1 MDKNRKTAFDALLEI
16 QTKKAYS
23 NIAVNRAVTK
33 NIPDDEAFVRN
44 LVYGV
49 LENQIFIDHRLS
61 QLMKQK
67 LKKVNPKAL
76 TLLRMGAYQ
85 LEFADSV
92 PAYAAINESVNIAKK
107 VCRGLDGF
115 INGVLRSYER
125 RNGDFEMPDKSAEP
139 SRYLAVKY
147 SYNEDI
153 AEMWLNM
160 YGFQK
165 AESMMIAGNQAPPLT
180 IRVNRLK
187 TDAGALREML
197 EKRGFNVQAARTGS
211 DGYDHVLDG
220 LALNVS
226 GSGLIASDLYKN
238 GYFSVQDISSM
249 LMVSALDPQPGD
261 TLLDLC
267 AAPGGKSMCA
277 AEMMN
282 DKGKVISCDIY
293 EHKVELM
300 EKAAERLGIKCLK
313 AEKNDALEYNSRFE
327 GIADCVIAD
336 VPCSGLGVV
345 RRKPEIKLH
354 TSLENIKELAEIQ
367 LKILDNA
374 ARYVKE
380 NGRLVYSTCT
390 VSQYEN
396 ENVTEMFLKKNNN
409 FSVLKTVQLFPDND
423 NADGFYFTVMQRF

>member
-115 INGVLRSYER
+115 VNGVLRSYER

-160 YGFQK
+160 YGC
-165 AESMMIAGNQAPPLT
+165 L
-180 IRVNRLK
+180 
-187 TDAGALREML
+187 
-197 EKRGFNVQAARTGS
+197 
-211 DGYDHVLDG
+211 
-220 LALNVS
+220 
-226 GSGLIASDLYKN
+226 LY
-238 GYFSVQDISSM
+238 
-249 LMVSALDPQPGD
+249 
-261 TLLDLC
+261 T
-267 AAPGGKSMCA
+267 
-277 AEMMN
+277 
-282 DKGKVISCDIY
+282 
-293 EHKVELM
+293 
-300 EKAAERLGIKCLK
+300 
-313 AEKNDALEYNSRFE
+313 SR
-327 GIADCVIAD
+327 CV
-336 VPCSGLGVV
+336 
-345 RRKPEIKLH
+345 
-354 TSLENIKELAEIQ
+354 
-367 LKILDNA
+367 
-374 ARYVKE
+374 
-380 NGRLVYSTCT
+380 
-390 VSQYEN
+390 
-396 ENVTEMFLKKNNN
+396 
-409 FSVLKTVQLFPDND
+409 
-423 NADGFYFTVMQRF
+423 

>member
-1 MDKNRKTAFDALLEI
+1 MDKNRKTAFDALLDI

-49 LENQIFIDHRLS
+49 LENQIFLDHRLA

-92 PAYAAINESVNIAKK
+92 PAYAAISESVNIAKK

-115 INGVLRSYER
+115 VNGVLRSYER
-125 RNGDFEMPDKSAEP
+125 RNGDFEMPDASAEP
-139 SRYLAVKY
+139 SKYLSVKY

-153 AEMWLNM
+153 ADMWLRM
-160 YGFQK
+160 YGFDRT
-165 AESMMIAGNQAPPLT
+165 ESIMKAGNQAPPLT

-187 TDAGALREML
+187 TDAEALRAML
-197 EKRGFNVQAARTGS
+197 EERGFSVKDPSTGS
-211 DGYDHVLDG
+211 EEYDEALKG
-220 LALNVS
+220 FALNVS
-226 GSGLIASDLYKN
+226 GNGLISSDLYKN
-238 GYFSVQDISSM
+238 GYFSIQDISSM
-249 LMVSALDPQPGD
+249 LMLSALAPEPGD

-277 AEMMN
+277 AEMMGDN
-282 DKGKVISCDIY
+282 GIVISCDIY

-300 EKAAERLGIKCLK
+300 KNAAARLGLKCVDP
-313 AEKNDALEYNSRFE
+313 EINDALVHNERFDSS
-327 GIADCVIAD
+327 ADCVIAD

-345 RRKPEIKLH
+345 RRNPEIKLH
-354 TSLENIKELAEIQ
+354 TSLENVKDLAGIQ

-380 NGRLVYSTCT
+380 KGRLVYSTCT

-396 ENVTEMFLKKNNN
+396 ENVTEMFLKKNKN
-409 FSVLKTVQLFPDND
+409 FSVLKTVQLLPDSD

>member
-1 MDKNRKTAFDALLEI
+1 MDKNRKAAFDALLEI

-49 LENQIFIDHRLS
+49 LENQMFLDHRLS

-92 PAYAAINESVNIAKK
+92 PAYAAISESVNIAKK
-107 VCRGLDGF
+107 ACRGLDGF
-115 INGVLRSYER
+115 VNGVLRSYER
-125 RNGDFEMPDKSAEP
+125 RNGDFEMPGMSAEP
-139 SRYLAVKY
+139 SQYLSVKY

-153 AEMWLNM
+153 ASMWLGM
-160 YGFQK
+160 YGFEK
-165 AESMMIAGNQAPPLT
+165 TESIMKAGNQAPPLT

-187 TDAGALREML
+187 TDAETLRTML
-197 EKRGFNVQAARTGS
+197 EERGFGVEAARTGN
-211 DGYDHVLDG
+211 DEYDAALDG
-220 LALNVS
+220 LALNVT
-226 GSGLIASDLYKN
+226 GNGLIASELYRD

-249 LMVSALDPQPGD
+249 LMVSALAPQPGD

-277 AEMMN
+277 AEFMK
-282 DKGKVISCDIY
+282 DTGRVISCDIY

-300 EKAAERLGIKCLK
+300 KKAAERLGLNGVR
-313 AEKNDALEYNSRFE
+313 AQMNDALAYNEHFDSM
-327 GIADCVIAD
+327 ADCVIAD

-354 TSLENIKELAEIQ
+354 TSLDDVRELAEIQ

-380 NGRLVYSTCT
+380 TGRLVYSTCT
-390 VSQYEN
+390 VSEYEN
-396 ENVTEMFLKKNNN
+396 DKVLKLFLKKNKN
-409 FSVLKTVQLFPDND
+409 FSVLKSVQLLPDSD
-423 NADGFYFTVMQRF
+423 NADGFYFTVLQRF

>member
-16 QTKKAYS
+16 ETKKAYS

-49 LENQIFIDHRLS
+49 LENQMFLDHRLS

-92 PAYAAINESVNIAKK
+92 PAYAAISESVNIAKK

-115 INGVLRSYER
+115 VNGVLRSYER

-139 SRYLAVKY
+139 ARYLSVMY

-153 AEMWLNM
+153 ASMWISM
-160 YGFQK
+160 YGIEK
-165 AESMMIAGNQAPPLT
+165 AESIMKAGNQAPPLT

-187 TDAGALREML
+187 TDAQTLRNML
-197 EKRGFNVQAARTGS
+197 ETRGFTVKDALTGN
-211 DGYDHVLDG
+211 DEYDRALDG
-220 LALNVS
+220 LALNIT
-226 GSGLIASDLYKN
+226 GNGLIASDLYRD

-249 LMVSALDPQPGD
+249 LMVSMLAPQKGD
-261 TLLDLC
+261 KLIDLC

-282 DKGKVISCDIY
+282 DIGSVISCDIY
-293 EHKVELM
+293 GHKVELM
-300 EKAAERLGIKCLK
+300 KKAAERLGIKCVN
-313 AEKNDALEYNSRFE
+313 AEINDALIYNERFA
-327 GIADCVIAD
+327 GSADCVIAD

-354 TSLENIKELAEIQ
+354 TSIDDVKELADIQ

-374 ARYVKE
+374 ALYVKE
-380 NGRLVYSTCT
+380 KGHLVYSTCT
-390 VSQYEN
+390 VSEYEN
-396 ENVTEMFLKKNNN
+396 EQVLKLFLKKNKK
-409 FSVLKTVQLFPDND
+409 FSVLKTVQLLPDID
-423 NADGFYFTVMQRF
+423 NADGFYFTVLQRF

>member
-1 MDKNRKTAFDALLEI
+1 MDKNRKAAFDALLEI

-49 LENQIFIDHRLS
+49 LENQMFLDHRLS

-92 PAYAAINESVNIAKK
+92 PAYAAISESVNIAKK

-115 INGVLRSYER
+115 VNGVLRSYER
-125 RNGDFEMPDKSAEP
+125 RNGDFEMPDMSAEP
-139 SRYLAVKY
+139 SRYLSVKY

-153 AEMWLNM
+153 ASMWLGM
-160 YGFQK
+160 YGFEK
-165 AESMMIAGNQAPPLT
+165 TESIMKAGNQTPPLT

-187 TDAGALREML
+187 TDAETLRTML
-197 EKRGFNVQAARTGS
+197 EERGFCVEAARTGN
-211 DGYDHVLDG
+211 DEYDAALDG
-220 LALNVS
+220 LALNVT
-226 GSGLIASDLYKN
+226 GNGLIASELYRD

-249 LMVSALDPQPGD
+249 LMVSALAPQPGD

-277 AEMMN
+277 AEFMN
-282 DKGKVISCDIY
+282 DTGRVISCDIY

-300 EKAAERLGIKCLK
+300 KRAAERLGLNCMN
-313 AEKNDALEYNSRFE
+313 AQMNDALAYNEHFDSM
-327 GIADCVIAD
+327 ADCVIAD

-354 TSLENIKELAEIQ
+354 TSLDNVKELAEIQ
-367 LKILDNA
+367 LKILNNA
-374 ARYVKE
+374 ALYVKE
-380 NGRLVYSTCT
+380 KGRLVYSTCT
-390 VSQYEN
+390 VSDHEN
-396 ENVTEMFLKKNNN
+396 DEILKLFLKKNKN
-409 FSVLKTVQLFPDND
+409 FSVLKTVQLLPDSD
-423 NADGFYFTVMQRF
+423 NADGFYFTVLQQF